1 MSVNK
6 VILLG
11 YVGKDPDIRHPQ
23 QDTTVASFSMA
34 TNERHGAVET
44 TEWHSL
50 VAFGQQASVIERYVR
65 KGTHLYIE
73 GYLRT
78 REYVDRYQISRR
90 VTETVVTTLE
100 ILGRADSK

>member
-23 QDTTVASFSMA
+23 PDSTVASFTLA
-34 TNERHGAVET
+34 TNERRGTVET
-44 TEWHSL
+44 TEWHNL
-50 VAFGQQASVIERYVR
+50 VAFGQQAIFIERYVR

-73 GYLRT
+73 GYLRS

-90 VTETVVTTLE
+90 VTETVINTLE
-100 ILGRADSK
+100 ILGRSDNK